1 MKEIVFSITI
11 LTDNEN
17 LEEYF
22 FEKANDNS
30 FDLGKGISVFKESC
44 NDDQLIMK
52 IEINKDKIKSYDDSI
67 RKILLS
73 NIIASW
79 LVYKM
84 TGKKISLLINEHPVP
99 FKKNSLKNYV
109 ETLI

>member
-1 MKEIVFSITI
+1 MNEIIFSITI
-11 LTDNEN
+11 LADNEN

-22 FEKANDNS
+22 FEKSNND
-30 FDLGKGISVFKESC
+30 FIDLGKGISVFKESS
-44 NDDQLIMK
+44 NNDQLIMK
-52 IEINKDKIKSYDDSI
+52 IEINKDETKLYDDSI

-79 LVYKM
+79 LVYKI
-84 TGKKISLLINEHPVP
+84 TGKKLSLLINNHPVP